1 MTAPALDASLE
12 TANNL
17 FAYIQGVRVAQGMN
31 RGQSNA
37 LAQKIADYAKSSVEK
52 LAIAAAAVLNQ
63 ALKNGDPASASTVTA
78 NILSSAITI
87 SGASQKNEI
96 FARINETLED
106 IKAAQE
112 ALQRRHRVQGDSAA
126 AGSAPVVITEKTQDD
141 AIEKLV
147 TDNSRDL
154 ISTIENVANG
164 NKVAIAVLV
173 AQIITL
179 LPQNPIIASASSD
192 VKKHVVTEVAKQI
205 IKQCQMD
212 EEMRQQLLILV
223 PSMVAATMMTGEAVA
238 AAAKACASWCC
249 SKSTTAVEE
258 GLPTG
263 AASTS
268 RAVRALP
275 SGSR

>member
-52 LAIAAAAVLNQ
+52 HAIAAAAVYNQ
-63 ALKNGDPASASTVTA
+63 ALANGSSASASTVTV

-96 FARINETLED
+96 FARINKTLED

-126 AGSAPVVITEKTQDD
+126 AGSAPVVITEETQRD
-141 AIEKLV
+141 AIQKLF
-147 TDNSRDL
+147 TDNSQAL
-154 ISTIENVANG
+154 TATIQNVANG

-173 AQIITL
+173 AQIIAL
-179 LPQNPIIASASSD
+179 LPQIPVIASASSD
-192 VKKHVVTEVAKQI
+192 VKKYVVTEVAKKI
-205 IKQCQMD
+205 INECEMD
-212 EEMRQQLLILV
+212 EDMRQQLLILA
-223 PSMVAATMMTGEAVA
+223 PSMVAAVMMTGEAVA

-258 GLPTG
+258 ELPTG